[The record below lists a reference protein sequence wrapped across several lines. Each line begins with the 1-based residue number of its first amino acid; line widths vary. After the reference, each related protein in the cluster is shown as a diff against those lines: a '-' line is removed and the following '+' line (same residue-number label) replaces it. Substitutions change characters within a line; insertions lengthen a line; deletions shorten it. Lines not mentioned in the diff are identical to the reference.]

1 MDDELSSFD
10 SPSPTTRDIIADMR
24 TIVTSRPSNKLD
36 LDVFWKRVLIS
47 SIFVCSSIGIISR
60 ISLLRLLLLLLC
72 AAASSSDSLIFT
84 LYLSYNFDRR
94 EVDAED
100 EPPRRDDDEDD
111 AARDLFAMIYLLL

>member
-10 SPSPTTRDIIADMR
+10 SPTTRDIIADTR
-24 TIVTSRPSNKLD
+24 TIDTSRPSNKLD

-47 SIFVCSSIGIISR
+47 SIFVCSSIGISR

-111 AARDLFAMIYLLL
+111 AARDLFAMRYLLL

>member
-10 SPSPTTRDIIADMR
+10 SPSPTTRDIIADTR

-47 SIFVCSSIGIISR
+47 SIFVCSSIGISR
-60 ISLLRLLLLLLC
+60 ISLLRLLLLLC

-111 AARDLFAMIYLLL
+111 AARDLFAMRYLLL